1 MCTIGYG
8 DIKPAN
14 SDEYIVVMFLEL
26 VAGIIFAFII
36 GKIGSLFGRYNLLA
50 DNYK

>member
-8 DIKPAN
+8 DIKPVN
-14 SDEYIVVMFLEL
+14 NIEIIVVIMLEL
-26 VAGIIFAFII
+26 VAGIIFAYIV
-36 GKIGSLFGRYNLLA
+36 GKIGSLFGRYNMAA